1 MSLELFQPMRNL
13 HNHAT
18 SLTRL
23 DQSYNVMRLLLVQ
36 GVQSAGPTAADAN
49 CLKFAVAAPQGEC
62 PEQSDRTWS
71 CCQHTIL
78 IQTVAC
84 NALDKLVNPEDDQ
97 P

>member
-36 GVQSAGPTAADAN
+36 GVQSAGPLLRMQIASNSPSRHHKASAQSSRTV
-49 CLKFAVAAPQGEC
+49 LGAVV
-62 PEQSDRTWS
+62 S
-71 CCQHTIL
+71 
-78 IQTVAC
+78 IQFLYKQWPAMH
-84 NALDKLVNPEDDQ
+84 
-97 P
+97 